1 MSTQTEIQINRAKL
15 KEDEQRKKLTLHLRL
30 RSEGWP
36 KMIIERRSKLSLTR
50 AKKLAKIFG
59 VEFKLTQK

>member
-15 KEDEQRKKLTLHLRL
+15 KEDEQRKKLTLYLRL

-36 KMIIERRSKLSLTR
+36 KMIIERRSKLSRTQ

-59 VEFKLTQK
+59 VEFK